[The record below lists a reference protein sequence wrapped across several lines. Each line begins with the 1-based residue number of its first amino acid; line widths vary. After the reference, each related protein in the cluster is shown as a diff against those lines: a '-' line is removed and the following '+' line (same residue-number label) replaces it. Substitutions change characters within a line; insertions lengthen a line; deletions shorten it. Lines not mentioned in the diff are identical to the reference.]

1 MSYHDLKIICNERNH
16 TQKATYY
23 MIPFIWNAHKNWCF
37 QTLVLAKTP
46 QSPLGS
52 KEIKPVNPKG
62 NQPWI
67 FAGRTEAEAPRLWPP
82 DLKSQ
87 LIGKDFNA
95 GKNWGQ
101 EEKGVTE
108 DKMVG
113 WHHCL
118 NGHEFEQTQ
127 SDSKREREAW
137 HAAVHGVAKSQIRLS
152 NWITRA
158 TTIRGCWEVKMGV
171 DGYWACSFFCDNKKG
186 LKVDDGDGC
195 TSLWIY

>member
-118 NGHEFEQTQ
+118 NGHEFEETLRVTEGQGSLQ
-127 SDSKREREAW
+127 SM
-137 HAAVHGVAKSQIRLS
+137 GSQRLGHDL
-152 NWITRA
+152 A
-158 TTIRGCWEVKMGV
+158 TEQQQLAFYI
-171 DGYWACSFFCDNKKG
+171 
-186 LKVDDGDGC
+186 
-195 TSLWIY
+195 